1 MCSSYV
7 KQSRKLILGFNLKS
21 RGKLNNGSKYTYK
34 CISNA
39 LSEKNRESDL
49 NIVKKLII
57 MTSCLPPTF
66 TPQNRD
72 EVFIHLLS
80 FIEVVKNYSDLETP
94 SPPGG
99 VMNLKIGSAPAF
111 YEL

>member
-1 MCSSYV
+1 MY
-7 KQSRKLILGFNLKS
+7 I
-21 RGKLNNGSKYTYK
+21 

-39 LSEKNRESDL
+39 VSEYNRDGDL
-49 NIVKKLII
+49 NIVKTYII

-80 FIEVVKNYSDLETP
+80 FIEVVEKLFRFRDP
-94 SPPGG
+94 PPGG